1 MRTAAVLRWLPDS
14 SAIRLTVISLTGLAL
29 LFYLKL
35 KRFPGLLVAM
45 GGAAAPAAVVMS
57 WPLESRAPQSPVV
70 HQNEV
75 DFRGNPGPSPG
86 AYRRGPRGDEARR
99 RFQTFQ
105 GTPSGGSTM
114 KRTAIAIAIMIGA
127 TVLAQL
133 GTAQPPGGQGN
144 RGARGPGR
152 GGPPNP
158 LLQMF
163 DTDHDGTLS
172 AAEIDAAAA
181 KLRERDANKDG
192 KLTADELPRG
202 PGGRV
207 VPVSVPA
214 ARPGAD
220 GSGAATRASRPCPR
234 TTARSGSSPPSS
246 RPAGASGTPTSRRPT
261 AGCSASSPSRSG
273 AKRVVELG
281 TSTGESGLWFSMA
294 LRKTGGKL
302 YTHDIDPGRIAVA
315 RENFKRAGVEDIVV
329 ITEGDA
335 HETAPRNKDPIDVLF
350 IDAEK
355 EGYDAYLKELLPYVR
370 PGGLIIAHNMRRPEP
385 NPRYIEAIT
394 TSPDLDT
401 SFVLMDGA
409 GVGITLKKR

>member
-1 MRTAAVLRWLPDS
+1 
-14 SAIRLTVISLTGLAL
+14 
-29 LFYLKL
+29 
-35 KRFPGLLVAM
+35 
-45 GGAAAPAAVVMS
+45 
-57 WPLESRAPQSPVV
+57 
-70 HQNEV
+70 
-75 DFRGNPGPSPG
+75 
-86 AYRRGPRGDEARR
+86 
-99 RFQTFQ
+99 
-105 GTPSGGSTM
+105 M
-114 KRTAIAIAIMIGA
+114 KRSILAVILMIGEA
-127 TVLAQL
+127 MLARSAL
-133 GTAQPPGGQGN
+133 SQPPGQ
-144 RGARGPGR
+144 PGR

-158 LLQMF
+158 LLQAF

-202 PGGRV
+202 PGGRGG
-207 VPVSVPA
+207 PGFGPGRGPGPMEGSNDPGKPPLSKDDGEKRILTALEHARGGERFANVST
-214 ARPGAD
+214 AD
-220 GSGAATRASRPCPR
+220 GRLLRQLTEAM
-234 TTARSGSSPPSS
+234 
-246 RPAGASGTPTSRRPT
+246 
-261 AGCSASSPSRSG
+261 G

-315 RENFKRAGVEDIVV
+315 RENFKRAGVDDIIL

-335 HETAPRNKDPIDVLF
+335 HQTATKNTDPIDVLF

-370 PGGLIIAHNMRRPEP
+370 PGGLIIAHNMRRPTP
-385 NPRYIEAIT
+385 NPQYVEAIT
-394 TSPDLDT
+394 SNPDLDT

>member
-1 MRTAAVLRWLPDS
+1 
-14 SAIRLTVISLTGLAL
+14 
-29 LFYLKL
+29 
-35 KRFPGLLVAM
+35 
-45 GGAAAPAAVVMS
+45 
-57 WPLESRAPQSPVV
+57 
-70 HQNEV
+70 
-75 DFRGNPGPSPG
+75 
-86 AYRRGPRGDEARR
+86 
-99 RFQTFQ
+99 
-105 GTPSGGSTM
+105 M
-114 KRTAIAIAIMIGA
+114 KRSLFAIGLMIGA
-127 TVLAQL
+127 AILARGVLAQ
-133 GTAQPPGGQGN
+133 QPGQ
-144 RGARGPGR
+144 PGR

-158 LLQMF
+158 LLQAF
-163 DTDHDGTLS
+163 DTDRDGTLS

-202 PGGRV
+202 PGGRGGFG
-207 VPVSVPA
+207 
-214 ARPGAD
+214 RGPGAMEGGSDPGKPPLPKDD
-220 GSGAATRASRPCPR
+220 GEKRILAALEQARHGERYANVS
-234 TTARSGSSPPSS
+234 TADGRLLRQLTESL
-246 RPAGASGTPTSRRPT
+246 
-261 AGCSASSPSRSG
+261 G

-335 HETAPRNKDPIDVLF
+335 HQTATKNTDPIDVLF

>member
-1 MRTAAVLRWLPDS
+1 
-14 SAIRLTVISLTGLAL
+14 
-29 LFYLKL
+29 
-35 KRFPGLLVAM
+35 M
-45 GGAAAPAAVVMS
+45 G
-57 WPLESRAPQSPVV
+57 EI
-70 HQNEV
+70 
-75 DFRGNPGPSPG
+75 
-86 AYRRGPRGDEARR
+86 
-99 RFQTFQ
+99 
-105 GTPSGGSTM
+105 TM
-114 KRTAIAIAIMIGA
+114 KRSILAVVLMIGEA
-127 TVLAQL
+127 LLARSAL
-133 GTAQPPGGQGN
+133 SQPPGQ
-144 RGARGPGR
+144 PGR

-158 LLQMF
+158 LLQAF

-181 KLRERDANKDG
+181 KLLERDANKDG

-202 PGGRV
+202 PGGRGGFG
-207 VPVSVPA
+207 PGRGAGPMEGSSDPGKPPLPKDDGEKRILAALEHARGGERYANVST
-214 ARPGAD
+214 AD
-220 GSGAATRASRPCPR
+220 GRLLRQLTESVD
-234 TTARSGSSPPSS
+234 
-246 RPAGASGTPTSRRPT
+246 
-261 AGCSASSPSRSG
+261 

-370 PGGLIIAHNMRRPEP
+370 PGGLIIAHNMKRPAP
-385 NPRYIEAIT
+385 NPRYVEAIT